1 MKKQKYIARTCVFSS
16 VGILLLMLLF
26 SSCRSVQYVPVDTKV
41 LLKDS
46 VITRDSLIIKE
57 KTVQKDSVVCRDSTV
72 LVVDKEGNVVR
83 TELYR
88 YRDSYKELSRDYSAL
103 QVKYDSLLSVKQEE
117 IQVPYPIERQLTK
130 WQSVKM
136 ELGGWA
142 FGIIIAFILI
152 ILART
157 LYYRRKQ

>member
-103 QVKYDSLLSVKQEE
+103 QAKYDSLLSVKQEE
-117 IQVPYPIERQLTK
+117 IQVPYPVERQLTK